1 MPDRRLPFTVK
12 DDQEVPREG
21 EIVIVRDWNPDI
33 ELNPAA
39 AFTIVLAQRPLAADS
54 PPPGTANVAVCAPAS
69 SIRLPATVAEA
80 AVTHETGGT
89 PAVSPLRLS
98 RQAMAAYADGTL
110 LSKHPLSIST
120 RDVFSDGLRQPQLE
134 LLGRDLL
141 AAVRR
146 VEAWWRTLDE
156 ILSWPRAPA
165 RVVRPDQLRARLSA
179 TLERIPAP
187 PGNTLADTSI
197 AERIPAPPSSAL
209 ADTSIVR
216 LREIAAGAQP
226 NAIASSP
233 AELKEDVALARCL
246 AERPEEVAELAAM
259 RAYLD
264 AATPGPQMHELF
276 VDHAVTRERLSF
288 AALLDQPRELES
300 MRATFELFQSGYVEA
315 YTEHHRR
322 HWRAFAR
329 LRAILDEGALTA
341 QALVRLNTLRAL
353 GRPVGRAA
361 LAAYGRMTRGRRAC
375 SARELASALREQP
388 LCPDCGITM
397 ENGAPSE
404 ETEEVLR
411 RLHAALARQQARL
424 AGEAVRRILA
434 RGGERIDQFLQI
446 VQASDPAG
454 LAQVLDD
461 QLLAFLQE
469 LLSQPVSPTPEAL
482 DLFQELARAYPVVS
496 EEQVE
501 AVIGTLRQLL
511 TEKLAVQRAADPA
524 QPTTFRLASAPPP
537 AEP

>member
-80 AVTHETGGT
+80 AVTHETGGGQ
-89 PAVSPLRLS
+89 AVSPLRLS
-98 RQAMAAYADGTL
+98 RQALAAYAGGTL
-110 LSKHPLSIST
+110 LAMHPLSISA

-141 AAVRR
+141 DAVRR

-156 ILSWPRAPA
+156 VLSWPRAPA

-179 TLERIPAP
+179 TLERIPGP
-187 PGNTLADTSI
+187 P
-197 AERIPAPPSSAL
+197 RSAL
-209 ADTSIVR
+209 ADTIIAR
-216 LREIAAGAQP
+216 LREIATGAQP
-226 NAIASSP
+226 DAIASSP
-233 AELKEDVALARCL
+233 AELKEDVALVRCL

-375 SARELASALREQP
+375 SAKELATALREQP